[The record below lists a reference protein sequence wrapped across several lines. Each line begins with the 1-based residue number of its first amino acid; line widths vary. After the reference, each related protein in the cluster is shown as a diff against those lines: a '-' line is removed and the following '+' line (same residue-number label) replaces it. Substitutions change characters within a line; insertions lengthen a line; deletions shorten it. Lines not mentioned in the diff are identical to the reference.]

1 MLAGGYLVT
10 FKSSWNDG
18 EVILNGPNVS
28 YNNRL
33 LTASVTKDISSYDS
47 FEFSILPNHKNYND
61 LSLFNTFIKVYRPIE
76 NDKLI
81 FEGRI
86 INISDSMDS
95 SGVLS
100 KVVTCEGLEGF
111 LHDSMQLFGEYH
123 DMSPKDFLQKLID
136 IHNTQVDSFKKIILG
151 TVNVTNSTDNVYRYT
166 EDDKDTYDTI
176 QDKLVNRL
184 GGEIKI
190 RHENGQLILDYVQ
203 RNGKQSSQEIV
214 LAKNLLSLTRNI
226 NIENF
231 WTVLKPLGASIDR
244 NNPNGDYTDADT
256 AIPRVT
262 IKDVNNGSVY
272 IRDEKMVK
280 EFGTIVKQKT
290 WDDVTD
296 PKNLLL
302 RGQNEVKNHSAF
314 SLQLQVSY
322 VDLAYINPEKFVTL
336 NCGDDVRVTSAIQG
350 IDFNQRI
357 SSMTIDLLELSNSS
371 ITLAP
376 QSLNVTSYDV
386 MLQKQALADKNMIE
400 HIEYAN
406 KQNKVVINNLRNTI
420 IKLWGTINALSK
432 SENDSQ
438 NSSAWNWPFKPP
450 ATIRFD
456 GAQLFGVNP
465 GGEFRPNG
473 FHDGLDFGSVNWPG
487 SEVKAIH
494 DGTVTLKGAMDGLG
508 NYFVTNG
515 DGFNIVYQEAFG
527 SASDI
532 RVNIGDHVKVGDIV
546 GIRTTDHLHVGVTK
560 HDFNAA
566 LGSAFSNNGTWLDP
580 KKLIEDG
587 LKNNMGTTQP
597 VNGDWGPVIRN
608 AAAKMKVNISDND
621 VNRIKAL
628 IANESRGNQTVTQQ
642 VWDKNMAAG
651 TPAQG
656 LLQYVPSTFN
666 AYAVDGHRNI
676 KSGFDQ
682 LLAFFNNST
691 WSSDISLHGW
701 GPNGSKRFD
710 KIPA

>member
-18 EVILNGPNVS
+18 EVILNGPNVG

-47 FEFSILPNHKNYND
+47 FVFSILPNHKNYND
-61 LSLFNTFIKVYRPIE
+61 LNLFNTFIKVYRPIE

-136 IHNTQVDSFKKIILG
+136 IHNTQVDSFKKITLG

-203 RNGKQSSQEIV
+203 RNGKQSLQGIV

-226 NIENF
+226 NIEDF

-244 NNPNGDYTDADT
+244 NNPNGDYTDANT

-262 IKDVNNGSVY
+262 IKDVNNGSMY
-272 IRDEKMVK
+272 IKDESMVK
-280 EFGTIVKQKT
+280 EFGIIVKQKT

-376 QSLNVTSYDV
+376 QSLNITSYDV

-400 HIEYAN
+400 HIGYAN
-406 KQNKVVINNLRNTI
+406 RQNKTVI
-420 IKLWGTINALSK
+420 S
-432 SENDSQ
+432 
-438 NSSAWNWPFKPP
+438 
-450 ATIRFD
+450 
-456 GAQLFGVNP
+456 
-465 GGEFRPNG
+465 
-473 FHDGLDFGSVNWPG
+473 
-487 SEVKAIH
+487 
-494 DGTVTLKGAMDGLG
+494 TLK
-508 NYFVTNG
+508 N
-515 DGFNIVYQEAFG
+515 
-527 SASDI
+527 DI
-532 RVNIGDHVKVGDIV
+532 N
-546 GIRTTDHLHVGVTK
+546 
-560 HDFNAA
+560 
-566 LGSAFSNNGTWLDP
+566 
-580 KKLIEDG
+580 KLIEENNQ
-587 LKNNMGTTQP
+587 LKRDALVRQGSGQTVAGGPTEP
-597 VNGDWGPVIRN
+597 VNGDWGPVIN
-608 AAAKMKVNISDND
+608 HAARLMNVNIDDSG
-621 VNRIKAL
+621 VNLVKAQIRLESSGNEKAL
-628 IANESRGNQTVTQQ
+628 GGDDGLSDGRAS
-642 VWDKNMAAG
+642 
-651 TPAQG
+651 G
-656 LLQYVPSTFN
+656 LLQFKPGTFN
-666 AYAVDGHRNI
+666 HYALNGHKDI
-676 KSGFDQ
+676 WKGFDQ
-682 LLAFFNNST
+682 LLAFFNIPNALSQIT
-691 WSSDISLHGW
+691 GTHGW
-701 GPNGSKRFD
+701 SPSGTPRYTDVPNKEVSGGAKKLQDTARKYLGVPYVWGGAGGARGSNPYSGMDCSSFVSQVYKD
-710 KIPA
+710 LGINIPAYTVDMERYGHQISRSEVQAGDMGFYGNHGASYHITLALDNKRMIYEPAPGQSCMEQDINAYPPTWWIRNNDMARIVAGG

>member
-10 FKSSWNDG
+10 FKNSWNDG
-18 EVILNGPNVS
+18 EVILNGPNVG

-61 LSLFNTFIKVYRPIE
+61 LNLFNTFIKVYRPIE

-136 IHNTQVDSFKKIILG
+136 IHNTQVESFKKITLG

-176 QDKLVNRL
+176 QDKLVDRI

-203 RNGKQSSQEIV
+203 KSGKQSLQGIV

-226 NIENF
+226 NIEDF

-244 NNPNGDYTDADT
+244 NNPNGDYTDANT

-262 IKDVNNGSVY
+262 IKDVNNGSMY
-272 IRDEKMVK
+272 IKDESMVK
-280 EFGTIVKQKT
+280 EFGIIVKQKT

-322 VDLAYINPEKFVTL
+322 VDLAYINPEKFATL
-336 NCGDDVRVTSAIQG
+336 NCGDDVRVTSVIQG

-376 QSLNVTSYDV
+376 QSLNITSYDV

-406 KQNKVVINNLRNTI
+406 RQNKIVIR
-420 IKLWGTINALSK
+420 
-432 SENDSQ
+432 
-438 NSSAWNWPFKPP
+438 
-450 ATIRFD
+450 
-456 GAQLFGVNP
+456 
-465 GGEFRPNG
+465 
-473 FHDGLDFGSVNWPG
+473 
-487 SEVKAIH
+487 
-494 DGTVTLKGAMDGLG
+494 TLK
-508 NYFVTNG
+508 N
-515 DGFNIVYQEAFG
+515 
-527 SASDI
+527 DI
-532 RVNIGDHVKVGDIV
+532 N
-546 GIRTTDHLHVGVTK
+546 
-560 HDFNAA
+560 
-566 LGSAFSNNGTWLDP
+566 
-580 KKLIEDG
+580 KLIEE
-587 LKNNMGTTQP
+587 NNQLRRDALVRQGSGQTVAGGPTEP
-597 VNGDWGPVIRN
+597 VNGDWGPVIKH
-608 AAAKMKVNISDND
+608 AARLMNVSIDDSGVNLVKAQINLESSGNE
-621 VNRIKAL
+621 KAL
-628 IANESRGNQTVTQQ
+628 GGDDGLSDGRAS
-642 VWDKNMAAG
+642 
-651 TPAQG
+651 G
-656 LLQYVPSTFN
+656 LLQFKPGTFN
-666 AYAVDGHRNI
+666 HYALNGHKDI
-676 KSGFDQ
+676 WKGFDQ
-682 LLAFFNNST
+682 LLAFFNIPNALSQIT
-691 WSSDISLHGW
+691 GTHGW
-701 GPNGSKRFD
+701 SPSGNPRYSEIPNKEVSGGAKKLQDTARKYLGVPYVWGGAGGARGGNPYSGMDCSSFVSQVYKD
-710 KIPA
+710 LGISIPAYTVDMERYGHEISRSQVQAGDMGFYGSHGSSYHITLALDNKRMIYEPAPGQSCMEQDINAYPPTWWIRNDDMARIVAGG

>member
-18 EVILNGPNVS
+18 EVILNGPNVG

-61 LSLFNTFIKVYRPIE
+61 LNLYNTFIKVYRPIE

-136 IHNTQVDSFKKIILG
+136 IHNTQVESFKKITLG

-203 RNGKQSSQEIV
+203 KSGKQSLQGIV

-226 NIENF
+226 NIEDF

-244 NNPNGDYTDADT
+244 NNPNGDYTDANT

-262 IKDVNNGSVY
+262 IKDVNNGSMY
-272 IRDEKMVK
+272 IKDESMVK
-280 EFGTIVKQKT
+280 EFGIIVKQKT

-322 VDLAYINPEKFVTL
+322 VDLAYINPEKFATL
-336 NCGDDVRVTSAIQG
+336 NCGDDVRVTSVIQG

-376 QSLNVTSYDV
+376 QSLNITSYDV

-406 KQNKVVINNLRNTI
+406 RQNKIVIR
-420 IKLWGTINALSK
+420 
-432 SENDSQ
+432 
-438 NSSAWNWPFKPP
+438 
-450 ATIRFD
+450 
-456 GAQLFGVNP
+456 
-465 GGEFRPNG
+465 
-473 FHDGLDFGSVNWPG
+473 
-487 SEVKAIH
+487 
-494 DGTVTLKGAMDGLG
+494 TLK
-508 NYFVTNG
+508 N
-515 DGFNIVYQEAFG
+515 
-527 SASDI
+527 DI
-532 RVNIGDHVKVGDIV
+532 N
-546 GIRTTDHLHVGVTK
+546 
-560 HDFNAA
+560 
-566 LGSAFSNNGTWLDP
+566 
-580 KKLIEDG
+580 KLIEE
-587 LKNNMGTTQP
+587 NNQLRRDALVRQGSGQTVAGGPTEP
-597 VNGDWGPVIRN
+597 VNGDWGPVIKH
-608 AAAKMKVNISDND
+608 AARLMNVQIDDSGVNLVKAQINLESSGNE
-621 VNRIKAL
+621 KAL
-628 IANESRGNQTVTQQ
+628 GGDDGLSDGRAS
-642 VWDKNMAAG
+642 
-651 TPAQG
+651 G
-656 LLQYVPSTFN
+656 LLQFKPGTFN
-666 AYAVDGHRNI
+666 HYALNGHKDI
-676 KSGFDQ
+676 WKGFDQ
-682 LLAFFNNST
+682 LLAFFNIPNALSQIT
-691 WSSDISLHGW
+691 GTHGW
-701 GPNGSKRFD
+701 SPSGSPRYTDVPNKEVSGGAKKLQDTARKYLGVPYVWGGAGGARGGNPYSGMDCSSFVSQVYKD
-710 KIPA
+710 LGINIPAYTVDMERYGHQISRSEVQAGDMGFYGSHGSSYHITLALDNKRMIYEPAPGQSCMEQDIDAYPPTWWIRNDDMARIVAGG

>member
-18 EVILNGPNVS
+18 EVILNGPNVG

-61 LSLFNTFIKVYRPIE
+61 LNLYNTFIKVYRPIE

-111 LHDSMQLFGEYH
+111 LHDSMQSFGEYH
-123 DMSPKDFLQKLID
+123 DMSPRDFLQKLID
-136 IHNTQVDSFKKIILG
+136 IHNTQVDSFKKIVLG

-176 QDKLVNRL
+176 QDKLVDRL

-203 RNGKQSSQEIV
+203 RNGKQSLQGIV

-226 NIENF
+226 NIEDF

-244 NNPNGDYTDADT
+244 NNPNGDYTDANT

-262 IKDVNNGSVY
+262 IKDVNNGSMY
-272 IRDEKMVK
+272 IKDESMVK
-280 EFGTIVKQKT
+280 EFGIIVKQKT

-322 VDLAYINPEKFVTL
+322 VDLAYINPEKFATL
-336 NCGDDVRVTSAIQG
+336 NCGDDVKVTSVIQG

-376 QSLNVTSYDV
+376 QSLNITSYDV

-406 KQNKVVINNLRNTI
+406 RQNKIVIR
-420 IKLWGTINALSK
+420 
-432 SENDSQ
+432 
-438 NSSAWNWPFKPP
+438 
-450 ATIRFD
+450 
-456 GAQLFGVNP
+456 
-465 GGEFRPNG
+465 
-473 FHDGLDFGSVNWPG
+473 
-487 SEVKAIH
+487 
-494 DGTVTLKGAMDGLG
+494 TLK
-508 NYFVTNG
+508 N
-515 DGFNIVYQEAFG
+515 
-527 SASDI
+527 DI
-532 RVNIGDHVKVGDIV
+532 N
-546 GIRTTDHLHVGVTK
+546 
-560 HDFNAA
+560 
-566 LGSAFSNNGTWLDP
+566 
-580 KKLIEDG
+580 KLIEE
-587 LKNNMGTTQP
+587 NNQLRRDALVRQGSGQTVAGGPTEP
-597 VNGDWGPVIRN
+597 VNGDWGPVIKH
-608 AAAKMKVNISDND
+608 AARLMNVSIDDSGVNLVKAQINLESSGNE
-621 VNRIKAL
+621 KAL
-628 IANESRGNQTVTQQ
+628 GGDDGLSDGRAS
-642 VWDKNMAAG
+642 
-651 TPAQG
+651 G
-656 LLQYVPSTFN
+656 LLQFKPGTFN
-666 AYAVDGHRNI
+666 HYALNGHKDI
-676 KSGFDQ
+676 WKGFDQ
-682 LLAFFNNST
+682 LLAFFNIPNALSQIT
-691 WSSDISLHGW
+691 GTHGW
-701 GPNGSKRFD
+701 SPSGSPRYSEIPNKEVSGGAKKLQDTARKYLGVPYVWGGAGGARGGNPYSGMDCSSFVSQVYKD
-710 KIPA
+710 LGISIPAYTVDMERYGHQISRSEVQAGDMGFYGSHGSSYHITLALDNKRMIYEPAPGQSCMEQDINAYPPTWWIRNDDMARIVAGE

>member
-18 EVILNGPNVS
+18 EVILNGPNVG

-203 RNGKQSSQEIV
+203 RNGKQSLQGIV

-244 NNPNGDYTDADT
+244 NNPNGDYTDANT

-262 IKDVNNGSVY
+262 IKDVNNGSMY

-336 NCGDDVRVTSAIQG
+336 NCGDDVRVTSVIQG

-376 QSLNVTSYDV
+376 QSLNITSYDV

-406 KQNKVVINNLRNTI
+406 RQNKIVIR
-420 IKLWGTINALSK
+420 
-432 SENDSQ
+432 
-438 NSSAWNWPFKPP
+438 
-450 ATIRFD
+450 
-456 GAQLFGVNP
+456 
-465 GGEFRPNG
+465 
-473 FHDGLDFGSVNWPG
+473 
-487 SEVKAIH
+487 
-494 DGTVTLKGAMDGLG
+494 TLK
-508 NYFVTNG
+508 N
-515 DGFNIVYQEAFG
+515 
-527 SASDI
+527 DI
-532 RVNIGDHVKVGDIV
+532 N
-546 GIRTTDHLHVGVTK
+546 
-560 HDFNAA
+560 
-566 LGSAFSNNGTWLDP
+566 
-580 KKLIEDG
+580 KLIEE
-587 LKNNMGTTQP
+587 NNQLRRDALVRQGSGQTVAGGPTEP
-597 VNGDWGPVIRN
+597 VNGDWGPVIKH
-608 AAAKMKVNISDND
+608 AARLMNVNIDD
-621 VNRIKAL
+621 GGVNLVKAQINLESSGNEKAL
-628 IANESRGNQTVTQQ
+628 GGDDGLSDGRAS
-642 VWDKNMAAG
+642 
-651 TPAQG
+651 G
-656 LLQYVPSTFN
+656 LLQFKPGTFN
-666 AYAVDGHRNI
+666 HYALNGHKDI
-676 KSGFDQ
+676 WKGFDQ
-682 LLAFFNNST
+682 LLAFFNIPNALSQIT
-691 WSSDISLHGW
+691 GTHGW
-701 GPNGSKRFD
+701 SPSGSPRYTDVPNKEVSGGAKKLQDTARKYLGVPYVWGGAGGARGGNPYSGMDCSSFVSQVYKD
-710 KIPA
+710 LGINIPAYTVDMERYGHQISRSEVQAGDMGFYGNHGASYHITLALDNKRMIYEPAPGQSCMEQDINAYPPTWWIRNNDMARIVAS